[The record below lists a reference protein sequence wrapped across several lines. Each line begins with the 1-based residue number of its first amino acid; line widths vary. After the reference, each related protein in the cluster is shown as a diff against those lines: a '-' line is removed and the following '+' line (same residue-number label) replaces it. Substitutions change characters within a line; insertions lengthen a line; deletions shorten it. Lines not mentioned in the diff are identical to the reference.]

1 MSLIKFIDW
10 LQMHDESSA
19 SDRKKIGILRG
30 NYPKCTDAEMLGGH
44 STFPWMKQYKD
55 GTAFK
60 KTKKSKKKS
69 KKKG

>member
-10 LQMHDESSA
+10 LQTQDESSA
-19 SDRKKIGILRG
+19 ETRKKIGILRG
-30 NYPKCTDAEMLGGH
+30 NYPKCSDAEMLGSH

-60 KTKKSKKKS
+60 GKKKKSKS